1 MNLLNKKG
9 LVIRHLPRHDEAV
22 LRAVRRPGWR
32 RSMKPGIVRG

>member
-22 LRAVRRPGWR
+22 LRRC
-32 RSMKPGIVRG
+32 

>member
-22 LRAVRRPGWR
+22 
-32 RSMKPGIVRG
+32 

>member
-22 LRAVRRPGWR
+22 LRRCERPGWR